1 MYYCLMAHRWG
12 RSRFFEPE
20 RQLSVL
26 ELVNF
31 GTLDLRLAGLLWLLM
46 DHRASVLAC
55 AGPNF
60 AGKTTMLNVLLD
72 FLRPEVKQLRMQG
85 EYEDFASLK
94 DAVPANTY
102 LVAEEFS
109 EYNNFVYV
117 WGDAGRK
124 AFELMTEGYGL
135 GGTVHARSAKEA
147 VYILHD
153 YLEVP
158 VDHLA
163 RLDAI
168 VILRP
173 VAGRVYGN
181 VVRRIESVS
190 LLSAAQN
197 GISLEVIAGRDK
209 AGEKLIIGE
218 DTQLQT
224 ALSAKFKVGDTPVA
238 IQVDERARF
247 LSKLLVEGR
256 TTAAE
261 VRKAVVG
268 WYGGRK

>member
-1 MYYCLMAHRWG
+1 MAHRYWG

-72 FLRPEVKQLRMQG
+72 FLRPEVKQFRMQG
-85 EYEDFASLK
+85 EYEEFAFLPDS
-94 DAVPANTY
+94 VPANTY

-109 EYNNFVYV
+109 DYNNFVYV

-135 GGTVHARSAKEA
+135 GGTLHARSAREA

-158 VDHLA
+158 IEHLA
-163 RLDAI
+163 RLGAI
-168 VILRP
+168 VVLRP

-181 VVRRIESVS
+181 VVRRLESVS
-190 LLSAAQN
+190 LISAEQA
-197 GISLEVIAGRDK
+197 GVSLEVIAGRDK
-209 AGEKLIIGE
+209 TGEKLVFAE
-218 DTQLQT
+218 DARLQT
-224 ALSAKFKVGDTPVA
+224 ALAARFKLGKEPAATQ
-238 IQVDERARF
+238 IDERAKF
-247 LSKLLVEGR
+247 LGKLLVEGR

-261 VRKAVVG
+261 VRKAVLG
-268 WYGGRK
+268 WYGGKKG